1 MKKVLLIATVV
12 LCIGM
17 LGVSGAKA
25 AEIPLGLLLPYT
37 GVWAWVGAG
46 ADPGADLAIAEIN
59 EMPPLGMKIKLYKE
73 DTETKSKPAM
83 EGARKLY
90 DVHKVVGIVGPTS
103 ATVRS
108 CIPITKEAGAAE
120 VSPTAG
126 TTKLDVIGG
135 GIDGEH
141 IYRTVSSDVVMTAGM
156 VYWAMNK
163 LPKKPKVFGTF
174 TADTEGSRSIHG
186 GCVDAL
192 KALGLSPAV
201 EIEFALNQASYRAE
215 LKKLFAKKPDVIFW
229 ESGPETDAVI
239 FKQWYELG
247 YGGQWI
253 GSDFANRTSAKASLP
268 ASEGAIGVNPGLLV
282 SQESDAWIKRLEK
295 VSKKPGY
302 QPFSANT
309 YDACMIFALA
319 MERSGTIAKE
329 WGTTT
334 ADHRKAIINSLR
346 AVAQPPGVKVE
357 TYSDG
362 IKALRAGKEIN
373 YEGTAGT
380 QDWNKFGDPVT
391 YLKAEVMTVKDPT
404 TMKRIGT
411 VMPDDIK
418 DIVAKMLKIRAE
430 RAK

>member
-1 MKKVLLIATVV
+1 MKKSLIIATLV
-12 LCIGM
+12 LCIGIF
-17 LGVSGAKA
+17 GVVGAKA

-37 GVWAWVGAG
+37 GIWAWVGAG

-59 EMPPLGMKIKLYKE
+59 EMPPLGMKIKLFKE
-73 DTETKSKPAM
+73 DTQTQSKPAI

-120 VSPTAG
+120 ISPTAG

-156 VYWAMNK
+156 VWWAMNK
-163 LPKKPKVFGTF
+163 LPKKPKVVATF
-174 TADTEGSRSIHG
+174 TADTEGSRSIYG

-192 KALGLSPAV
+192 KAIGMPPVA

-229 ESGPETDAVI
+229 EANPETDAVI
-239 FKQWYELG
+239 FKQWYEMG
-247 YGGQWI
+247 MGGQWI

-268 ASEGAIGVNPGLLV
+268 ASEGAIGVNPGLL
-282 SQESDAWIKRLEK
+282 ETPEAEAWIKRLEK

-309 YDACMIFALA
+309 YDACVIFALA
-319 MERSGTIAKE
+319 IERAGTKAKD

-346 AVAQPPGVKVE
+346 AVACPPGEKVS
-357 TYSDG
+357 TYADG

-373 YEGTAGT
+373 YEGQAGT

-404 TMKRIGT
+404 GMKRIGSVT
-411 VMPDDIK
+411 PDMIK
-418 DIVAKMLKIRAE
+418 DIVDKVLKMRAA

>member
-1 MKKVLLIATVV
+1 MKKILVITTLVI
-12 LCIGM
+12 CIGM
-17 LGVSGAKA
+17 FGVTGARA

-37 GVWAWVGAG
+37 GIWAWVGAG

-59 EMPPLGMKIKLYKE
+59 EMPPLGMKIKLFKE
-73 DTETKSKPAM
+73 DTQTQSKPAM

-90 DVHKVVGIVGPTS
+90 DVHRVVGIVGPTS

-126 TTKLDVIGG
+126 TTKLDVMGG

-156 VYWAMNK
+156 VWWSMNK
-163 LPKKPKVFGTF
+163 LPFKPKVVGTF
-174 TADTEGSRSIHG
+174 TADTEGSRSIYG
-186 GCVDAL
+186 GSVDAL
-192 KALGLSPAV
+192 KALGMVPVV
-201 EIEFALNQASYRAE
+201 EVEFALNQASYRAE
-215 LKKLFAKKPDVIFW
+215 LKKLFAKKPEVIFW
-229 ESGPETDAVI
+229 ESNPETDAVI
-239 FKQWYELG
+239 FKQWYEMGLS
-247 YGGQWI
+247 GQWI

-268 ASEGAIGVNPGLLV
+268 ASEGAIGVNPGLL
-282 SQESDAWIKRLEK
+282 ETPEAEAWIKRLEK

-319 MERSGTIAKE
+319 IERAGTIAKD

-334 ADHRKAIINSLR
+334 ADQRKAIINSLR
-346 AVAQPPGVKVE
+346 AVACPPGEKVN
-357 TYSDG
+357 TYADG

-373 YEGTAGT
+373 YEGMAGT

-404 TMKRIGT
+404 GMKRIGS
-411 VMPDDIK
+411 VMPEDIK
-418 DIVAKMLKIRAE
+418 DIVDKMLKIRAA
-430 RAK
+430 RAQ